1 MEWTAEPS
9 LVFVVRVDV
18 YVLVLL
24 QATEVVILLAR
35 PDNALLDLFSRKLT
49 TALALFHCPQLYLL
63 AFGLVHHAAHR
74 FVLVERLR
82 VYLVKFFAD
91 VTLCLISITV
101 LAHETL
107 HHDHC
112 LSLLV
117 RLLFFVLVC
126 TCTITSTSNTDRY
139 RRILAL
145 LFRSILLQLCNCGF
159 AFTFRGDF
167 LD

>member
-1 MEWTAEPS
+1 MERAAEAS

-24 QATEVVILLAR
+24 QATKVVILLTR
-35 PDNALLDLFSRKLT
+35 PDNALFDLFSRKLT
-49 TALALFHCPQLYLL
+49 TAWALFHWPQLYLL
-63 AFGLVHHAAHR
+63 VFGLVHHAAHR

-82 VYLVKFFAD
+82 VYLVKLFAD
-91 VTLCLISITV
+91 VTLRLISITV

-126 TCTITSTSNTDRY
+126 ATAITTASNTDRSG
-139 RRILAL
+139 RILAL
-145 LFRSILLQLCNCGF
+145 L
-159 AFTFRGDF
+159 
-167 LD
+167 